1 VIDDAAWPWLAVTL
15 AAIML
20 AAVAGLRE
28 RRRKRRVDPDRVGW
42 IDWPTVQMLALIA
55 AAVSAIIAF
64 HR

>member
-1 VIDDAAWPWLAVTL
+1 V
-15 AAIML
+15 AIML

-42 IDWPTVQMLALIA
+42 IDWPSVQMLALIA

-64 HR
+64 HH